1 MTPRPAR
8 AADGAARDVGETATR
23 RRRLLAVVACAVVVV
38 YAGLSTYLTS
48 RNPGWYA
55 ALEEPAFQPPDLVFA
70 GIWPLNFLALAA
82 VGAAYCLREPPHQGR
97 AFVALLAVSVTFS
110 LGWAFLFYLPHLLFP
125 AAFSLLLGALL
136 TWLLVAAA
144 AASSRWL
151 GAALVVYAAWLSLA
165 TALAFTYAGLN

>member
-1 MTPRPAR
+1 MNPRPTR
-8 AADGAARDVGETATR
+8 AAAGAARGADDMATR
-23 RRRLLAVVACAVVVV
+23 RRRLLAVAACAVVAV

-55 ALEEPAFQPPDLVFA
+55 ALEEPAFQPPDLVFSV
-70 GIWPLNFLALAA
+70 IWPLNFLALAA
-82 VGAAYCLREPPHQGR
+82 VVAAYCLREPPHRGR
-97 AFVALLAVSVTFS
+97 AFVALLAVSVTFA

-125 AAFSLLLGALL
+125 AAFSLLLAALL

-144 AASSRWL
+144 AASSRWQ
-151 GAALVVYAAWLSLA
+151 GAALAVYAGWLSLA